1 MQALTP
7 HLGLEFLSFVFE
19 EKADGGGKWVLLGL
33 KLFHIWAAKAVD
45 PFSFTS
51 CGSIHVRALAG
62 SSASSL
68 GASACFSELTFFRC
82 FF

>member
-45 PFSFTS
+45 PFSFTY
-51 CGSIHVRALAG
+51 L
-62 SSASSL
+62 
-68 GASACFSELTFFRC
+68 F
-82 FF
+82 